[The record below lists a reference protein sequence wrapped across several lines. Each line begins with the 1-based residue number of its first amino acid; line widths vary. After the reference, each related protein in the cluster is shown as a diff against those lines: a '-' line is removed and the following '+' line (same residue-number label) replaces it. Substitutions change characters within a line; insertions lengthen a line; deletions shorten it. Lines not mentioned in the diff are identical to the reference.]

1 MPCSRAHDRIA
12 GALLAASTVSSLCG
26 CASSSLDLAP
36 PRADHAWAPET
47 TEYGEIR
54 PGAPAKEP
62 PPGADRGFVLPP
74 NVHVA
79 ELVLS
84 ADIDSARTYTLA
96 DLIDIA
102 QTRNPLTQVAWN
114 AARDAA
120 LAVGLAWSTYL
131 PRLTAAVVGGYNG
144 FDSSH
149 TVSANAGIRDV
160 SSGSS
165 TSASGAG
172 GIATLGLQW
181 LLFDFGER
189 AAEVSAAKQLAVA
202 SNVRFS
208 AVHQQIA
215 YAVAI
220 AFYKH
225 AAAAQRVSMVERALA
240 NAKDVQAAAELRLQQ
255 GENTAVDVA
264 QARQATALAEVRSV
278 QAKGAAQ
285 DSYYELMAAMGI
297 SPTTRLLIADV
308 SGRPMPPSVMEMTES
323 TIKEAVSRRPDVLA
337 AYANA
342 KAAEAAM
349 GASRAAFF
357 PKVFTSGN
365 VAYTAGSLSITTI
378 PEVGQELP
386 TVNLTS
392 SGFSGTIIGGVV
404 IPIYDGG
411 VRGALHKR
419 SQDRLDSAN
428 ALLRQTCEQS
438 VREIVVADNALRTSL
453 SALEADH
460 AWAHAAETTFDAA
473 LTSFRSGVGSVTV
486 ATLAESNLLDARIAE
501 VDAYS
506 AAQIAAAT
514 LAFATGR
521 TGEAPSSAAF

>member
-1 MPCSRAHDRIA
+1 MLCSLGRDR
-12 GALLAASTVSSLCG
+12 GLRALLAVCATSSLCA

-36 PRADHAWAPET
+36 PRADHPWVPET
-47 TEYGEIR
+47 REGGEIT
-54 PGAPAKEP
+54 PGAAGKEP
-62 PPGADRGFVLPP
+62 PPHGPAADRGFVLPP
-74 NVHVA
+74 NAHVA
-79 ELVLS
+79 ELTLP
-84 ADIDSARTYTLA
+84 ADVDVARTYTLA
-96 DLIDIA
+96 ELIDIA
-102 QTRNPLTQVAWN
+102 QCHNPLTQVAWN

-120 LAVGLAWSTYL
+120 LAVGVVWSTYL

-144 FDSSH
+144 FDASH
-149 TVSANAGIRDV
+149 TTSVGTLAATNS

-165 TSASGAG
+165 AGA
-172 GIATLGLQW
+172 ISTLGLQW

-189 AAEVSAAKQLAVA
+189 SSQVSVAKQLSVA
-202 SNVRFS
+202 SNITFT

-215 YAVAI
+215 YAVTV

-225 AAAAQRVSMVERALA
+225 AAAAQRVSMVEKALS

-278 QAKGAAQ
+278 QAKGTAQ

-297 SPTTRLLIADV
+297 SPTTRLLVADV
-308 SGRPMPPSVMEMTES
+308 SGREMPANVMEMTES

-342 KAAEAAM
+342 KAAEAAV
-349 GASRAAFF
+349 GATRASFF
-357 PKVFTSGN
+357 PKVFASGN

-378 PEVGQELP
+378 PEVGHELP

-411 VRGALHKR
+411 VRGAFHR
-419 SQDRLDSAN
+419 QSQNRLDSAN
-428 ALLRQTCEQS
+428 AMLRQTCEQS

-473 LTSFRSGVGSVTV
+473 LTSYRSGVGSVTV
-486 ATLAESNLLDARIAE
+486 ATLSESNLLDAHIAE

-506 AAQIAAAT
+506 AVQIAAAT

-521 TGEAPSSAAF
+521 TGEAPSRAAF